1 MTALR
6 ILHVL
11 SACVWVGGT
20 VALVFV
26 GVPAIR
32 QLEGEARATAMRTLG
47 RRWRPI
53 GWSAM
58 AVAILSGLWLT
69 DRHGGFNRAALDTDF
84 DRTLIAKSVLVAL
97 PRRRRPAPRLPA
109 RPAAPARAAR
119 DGPVRTGHPS
129 PARRRRLV
137 QLRAHDRRAGPRRGR
152 AHDARLR
159 ALNDAARHLALL
171 TRTTEVVNSS
181 LDLQEVLEA
190 IAHEVAAAL
199 ETDCLLRLPLRRAS
213 RRARAARDPRHPH
226 RGRDQRAAH
235 AKGRGDHRRRRR
247 RARGRS

>member
-1 MTALR
+1 VTTVLR

-69 DRHGGFNRAALDTDF
+69 DRHGGFDRAALDTDF
-84 DRTLIAKSVLVAL
+84 DRTLILKSVLVAL
-97 PRRRRPAPRLPA
+97 LVVGGILHDYVLGPRLQRELRA
-109 RPAAPARAAR
+109 SDSAAP
-119 DGPVRTGHPS
+119 VT
-129 PARRRRLV
+129 RRRLV
-137 QLRAHDRRAGPRRGR
+137 LVGW
-152 AHDARLR
+152 
-159 ALNDAARHLALL
+159 LNFGLTIAVPVLGAAVL
-171 TRTTEVVNSS
+171 TT
-181 LDLQEVLEA
+181 LD
-190 IAHEVAAAL
+190 
-199 ETDCLLRLPLRRAS
+199 
-213 RRARAARDPRHPH
+213 
-226 RGRDQRAAH
+226 
-235 AKGRGDHRRRRR
+235 
-247 RARGRS
+247 

>member
-32 QLEGEARATAMRTLG
+32 QLEGEARATAMRALG

-69 DRHGGFNRAALDTDF
+69 DRHGGFNRAALDTNF
-84 DRTLIAKSVLVAL
+84 DRTLILKSVLVAL
-97 PRRRRPAPRLPA
+97 LVVGGLLHDYVLGPRLQRELRA
-109 RPAAPARAAR
+109 RDASAPA
-119 DGPVRTGHPS
+119 T
-129 PARRRRLV
+129 RRRLV
-137 QLRAHDRRAGPRRGR
+137 LVGWFNFGLTIAVP
-152 AHDARLR
+152 
-159 ALNDAARHLALL
+159 ALGA
-171 TRTTEVVNSS
+171 VVLST
-181 LDLQEVLEA
+181 LD
-190 IAHEVAAAL
+190 
-199 ETDCLLRLPLRRAS
+199 
-213 RRARAARDPRHPH
+213 
-226 RGRDQRAAH
+226 
-235 AKGRGDHRRRRR
+235 
-247 RARGRS
+247 